1 MSQNQT
7 KAFIKGLNPLQ
18 LLLLSSLDVTG
29 DESGK
34 LIKGGT
40 INFCEMLW
48 VNRSSFAMAASKR
61 NDGPDNNHCKFRQLS
76 LRQKCWVGT
85 ILPAYRVKMM
95 RNVGTHTTRHPFKRV
110 IHLIEVSARLF
121 WTLGNGLVI
130 SNINHLSPR
139 GQAGH
144 LSKKNF

>member
-1 MSQNQT
+1 
-7 KAFIKGLNPLQ
+7 
-18 LLLLSSLDVTG
+18 
-29 DESGK
+29 
-34 LIKGGT
+34 
-40 INFCEMLW
+40 MLW
-48 VNRSSFAMAASKR
+48 VNRSSFAMAASKL
-61 NDGPDNNHCKFRQLS
+61 NDGKFRQLS

-85 ILPAYRVKMM
+85 ILPAYRVKMI
-95 RNVGTHTTRHPFKRV
+95 RNVGTHTTRRPFKRV

-144 LSKKNF
+144 LSKKIF

>member
-1 MSQNQT
+1 M
-7 KAFIKGLNPLQ
+7 
-18 LLLLSSLDVTG
+18 LS
-29 DESGK
+29 
-34 LIKGGT
+34 
-40 INFCEMLW
+40 
-48 VNRSSFAMAASKR
+48 VNRSSFAMAASKL

-85 ILPAYRVKMM
+85 ILPAYRVKMI
-95 RNVGTHTTRHPFKRV
+95 RNVGTHTTRHPLKRV

-139 GQAGH
+139 GQAGQ
-144 LSKKNF
+144 LSKKKKKIPAGLGTSLLYSISYMVSILQVCFKLLIKRFR

>member
-1 MSQNQT
+1 
-7 KAFIKGLNPLQ
+7 
-18 LLLLSSLDVTG
+18 
-29 DESGK
+29 
-34 LIKGGT
+34 
-40 INFCEMLW
+40 MLW
-48 VNRSSFAMAASKR
+48 VNRSSFAMAASKL

-85 ILPAYRVKMM
+85 ILPAYRVKMI
-95 RNVGTHTTRHPFKRV
+95 RNVGTHTTRHPLKRV

-130 SNINHLSPR
+130 SNINHCPS

-144 LSKKNF
+144 LSKKKKKKIPAGLGTSLLYSDPFPTWFPFCKYVVNY

>member
-1 MSQNQT
+1 
-7 KAFIKGLNPLQ
+7 
-18 LLLLSSLDVTG
+18 
-29 DESGK
+29 
-34 LIKGGT
+34 
-40 INFCEMLW
+40 MLW
-48 VNRSSFAMAASKR
+48 VNRSSFATAASKL

-110 IHLIEVSARLF
+110 IHLIEVSAKLF

>member
-1 MSQNQT
+1 
-7 KAFIKGLNPLQ
+7 
-18 LLLLSSLDVTG
+18 
-29 DESGK
+29 
-34 LIKGGT
+34 
-40 INFCEMLW
+40 MLW
-48 VNRSSFAMAASKR
+48 VNRSSFAMAASKL

-85 ILPAYRVKMM
+85 ILPAYRVKMI
-95 RNVGTHTTRHPFKRV
+95 RNVGTHTTRHPLKRV
-110 IHLIEVSARLF
+110 IYLIEVSARLF

-144 LSKKNF
+144 LSKKNKKKIPAGLGTSLLYSISYMVSILQVCCKLLIKRFR

>member
-1 MSQNQT
+1 
-7 KAFIKGLNPLQ
+7 
-18 LLLLSSLDVTG
+18 
-29 DESGK
+29 
-34 LIKGGT
+34 
-40 INFCEMLW
+40 MLW
-48 VNRSSFAMAASKR
+48 VNRSSFAMAASKL

-144 LSKKNF
+144 LSKKNFYKIPAGLETSLLYSISYMVSILQVCCKLRKAF

>member
-1 MSQNQT
+1 
-7 KAFIKGLNPLQ
+7 
-18 LLLLSSLDVTG
+18 
-29 DESGK
+29 
-34 LIKGGT
+34 
-40 INFCEMLW
+40 MLW
-48 VNRSSFAMAASKR
+48 VNRSSFAMAASKL

-85 ILPAYRVKMM
+85 ILPAYRVKMIQ
-95 RNVGTHTTRHPFKRV
+95 NVGTHTTRHPLKRV

-121 WTLGNGLVI
+121 GTLGNGLVI

-144 LSKKNF
+144 LSKKKKIPAGLGTSLLYSISYMVSILQVCCKLLIKRFR

>member
-1 MSQNQT
+1 
-7 KAFIKGLNPLQ
+7 
-18 LLLLSSLDVTG
+18 
-29 DESGK
+29 
-34 LIKGGT
+34 
-40 INFCEMLW
+40 MLW
-48 VNRSSFAMAASKR
+48 VNRSSFAMAASKL

-85 ILPAYRVKMM
+85 ILPAYRVKMI
-95 RNVGTHTTRHPFKRV
+95 RNVGTHTTRHPLKRV

-144 LSKKNF
+144 LSKKKKKKNTSWVRNQSSLFHFLHGFHFASML